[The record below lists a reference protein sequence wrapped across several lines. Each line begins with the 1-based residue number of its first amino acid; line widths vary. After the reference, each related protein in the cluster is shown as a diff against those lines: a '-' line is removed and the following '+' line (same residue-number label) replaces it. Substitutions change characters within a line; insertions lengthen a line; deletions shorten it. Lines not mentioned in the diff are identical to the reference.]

1 MSTTLRAPITLAVLT
16 SVAALA
22 ASTGTNAA
30 GRAIEDVRF
39 VKQNG
44 VARAE
49 IVFGC
54 PVRYLSHTPE
64 SGVDVQVRIA
74 LEPECVAALGGGGLR
89 SELFDPPAGNLAGVK
104 QVVFD
109 TTVENSVARV
119 AVNVG
124 RIVRFTVS
132 QGPMRNV
139 VRIELAEGAAATDVG
154 ERLPTLGPSAPRAPE
169 SRPPPSVTP
178 EPRPGVT
185 PGPRPSGAPPANEA
199 PSGSGRVAVAAAP
212 EPATPGAVATPES
225 ASGSPAP
232 VEPAAPAAPLPD
244 RRPLR
249 LVQPAEA
256 RAERFALQLAA
267 GPDAAAEADAPA
279 LAAAANE
286 VLYVNE
292 RRAGTR
298 EWQELRLGFFNSEN
312 DARARLALLARA
324 FPSAVIAI
332 ATVDEQDAAA
342 GARRLQPRASA
353 VSESAAPERSS
364 EPRSLPALTPERLD
378 ALVAEGNEAMLA
390 QNYDR
395 GVQIYTRLLEEPG
408 YAGQREARER
418 LGIARER
425 NGQLAQARREYEA
438 YLAEFPDGADAGRV
452 RQRLAG
458 LVTAAAPSAAARER
472 VEQVAADA
480 LWDYDGGVAQ
490 YYRRDVYRPL
500 EDLPVETLQ
509 SALLSHV
516 NLVVRRH
523 GERFELATRID
534 AQYRYNLIDEDDPHA
549 AWRDPDDQLYL
560 TNAYVNVVDQ
570 QRDWSA
576 RLGRQSLHESGVLG
590 RFDGARAEYR
600 WKPRIGLNLT
610 LGRPVEYPRHAV
622 DSHRQFVA
630 FSADM
635 DELVKQWDMS
645 FFGLM
650 QEVDGVADRQAVG
663 AEARYLGTEW
673 SVVSSVDYDMSYG
686 VLNSALVSANWRAT
700 ERLTLNG
707 RLNVGVAPFLAT
719 RNALIGQSVTSIDE
733 LLGSFS
739 ERQIRRIARNRTA
752 QGHDGA
758 LGLSLPLFDR
768 YQLNV
773 DVMFSEFDAT
783 VASAGVMALPPSGA
797 QTFVQATLVGSSVLK
812 SGDTAIFS
820 LRHGSHRNATTDT
833 FVFDVRLPAA
843 QKLRWNPR
851 IALTSR
857 TNLADGSDQWIA
869 APMLRLAMRW
879 PNHHRFELELG
890 GQWSDK
896 ELPAP
901 DPMFGELTEET
912 SAYFVNAGYWW
923 EF

>member
-1 MSTTLRAPITLAVLT
+1 MSAAGSGARGGVRGREPRGRSRFAWGLVALASL
-16 SVAALA
+16 AALTAPARVDA
-22 ASTGTNAA
+22 AS
-30 GRAIEDVRF
+30 RAIEDVRF

-49 IVFGC
+49 IVFAC

-74 LEPECVAALGGGGLR
+74 LEPECVAELGGGGLR

-109 TTVENSVARV
+109 TTIENRVARV

-124 RIVRFTVS
+124 RIVRFAVS

-139 VRIELAEGAAATDVG
+139 VRIELAESGAATDTGDRV
-154 ERLPTLGPSAPRAPE
+154 PSLGPGEPRGPA
-169 SRPPPSVTP
+169 SRPPPSP
-178 EPRPGVT
+178 EPA
-185 PGPRPSGAPPANEA
+185 PRPSTAPPAN
-199 PSGSGRVAVAAAP
+199 PSNGSGRVAAAP
-212 EPATPGAVATPES
+212 DP
-225 ASGSPAP
+225 
-232 VEPAAPAAPLPD
+232 APAAAAEPIAPAPPE

-256 RAERFALQLAA
+256 PVERFALQLAA
-267 GPDAAAEADAPA
+267 GPNAAAEAEAPA
-279 LAAAANE
+279 LSAGVNE

-292 RRAGTR
+292 RKAGSR
-298 EWQELRLGFFNSEN
+298 EWQELRLGFFNTEN
-312 DARARLALLARA
+312 DARARLAALVSA
-324 FPSAVIAI
+324 FPSAVITI
-332 ATVDEQDAAA
+332 ATVDEQDSAV
-342 GARRLQPRASA
+342 GARRLQPGAPA
-353 VSESAAPERSS
+353 VSATAGAAERSPAS
-364 EPRSLPALTPERLD
+364 RSLPALTPERRD
-378 ALVAEGNEAMLA
+378 ALVAEGNDAMLA

-395 GVQIYTRLLEEPG
+395 GIQIYTRLLEEAD
-408 YAGQREARER
+408 YAGRREARER

-438 YLAEFPDGADAGRV
+438 YLAEFPDDADAGRV

-458 LVTAAAPSAAARER
+458 LVTQAAPAAVDRVERVAAAEPVWE
-472 VEQVAADA
+472 
-480 LWDYDGGVAQ
+480 YDGGVAQ

-500 EDLPVETLQ
+500 DELPDETLQ

-523 GERFELATRID
+523 GERFEVATRVD
-534 AQYRYNLIDEDDPHA
+534 AQYRYNLIDADDARA
-549 AWRDPDDQLYL
+549 AWRDPADQLYL
-560 TNAYVNVVDQ
+560 TNGYVNVVDQ

-600 WKPRIGLNLT
+600 WKPQIGLNLT
-610 LGRPVEYPRHAV
+610 LGRPVEYPRHSV
-622 DSHRQFVA
+622 DTHRQFVA
-630 FSADM
+630 FSADL

-650 QEVDGVADRQAVG
+650 QEVDGLADRQAVG

-673 SVVSSVDYDMSYG
+673 SVVSSVDYDLSYG
-686 VLNSALVSANWRAT
+686 ALNSALVSANWRAT

-719 RNALIGQSVTSIDE
+719 RNALIGQSVASIDE
-733 LLGSFS
+733 LLGTYS

-758 LGLSLPLFDR
+758 LGLSWPLFDR

-773 DVMFSEFDAT
+773 DLMFSEFDAT
-783 VASAGVMALPPSGA
+783 VASAGVTALPSSGP

-812 SGDTAIFS
+812 DGDTAIFS
-820 LRHGSHRNATTDT
+820 LRHGEHRNATTDT

-843 QKLRWNPR
+843 QRLRWNPR
-851 IALTSR
+851 VALTSR

-901 DPMFGELTEET
+901 DPTFGEVSEEA